1 MRLRGATLLLAAGLA
16 AAGCGGGGAGPDAGD
31 GGIDANGDGGAD
43 TAGDGALPA
52 TCGNVPPCGGD
63 VVGEWTFVETCD
75 SAVSVA
81 ASKAR
86 FATMAAQS
94 WCVGQTLVDIE
105 PEASGSLVLDAAGNY
120 SLAIVFGGYLV
131 INYPASCL
139 RGLSCADAQ
148 AGFQSQIDDGTF
160 QMPAVTSITCTG
172 TSGCVCRA
180 AVDAPRAETGTY
192 AVSGSALTFTAASGV
207 VVDKSYCVAENKLHI
222 LDTTTASTG
231 QTSIDSDLIATK
243 P

>member
-1 MRLRGATLLLAAGLA
+1 MRLRGAALLLSAAMAG
-16 AAGCGGGGAGPDAGD
+16 AGCGGGGGTDAGD
-31 GGIDANGDGGAD
+31 GGIDATGDGGAD
-43 TAGDGALPA
+43 LTGDGALPA
-52 TCGNVPPCGGD
+52 TCGNLPPCGGD
-63 VVGEWTFVETCD
+63 VVGDWTFVETCE

-94 WCVGQTLVDIE
+94 WCVGQTLAAIE

-120 SLAIVFGGYLV
+120 SLAIVFGGYLI

-139 RGLSCADAQ
+139 ANLSCADAQ
-148 AGFQSQIDDGTF
+148 AGFQSEIEAGTF
-160 QMPAVTSITCTG
+160 QMPSVTSITCTG
-172 TSGCVCRA
+172 TAGCVCRA
-180 AVDAPRAETGTY
+180 AVEAPRAETGTY
-192 AVSGSALTFTAASGV
+192 TVSGDVLTFNAASGA
-207 VVDKSYCVAENKLHI
+207 VVDKSYCVADNRLHI